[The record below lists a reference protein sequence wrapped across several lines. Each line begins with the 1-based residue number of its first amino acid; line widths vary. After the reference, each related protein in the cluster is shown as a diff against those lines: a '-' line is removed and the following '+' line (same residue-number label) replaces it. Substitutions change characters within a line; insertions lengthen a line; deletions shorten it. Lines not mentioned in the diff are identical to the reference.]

1 VLFRPELHEQPSGA
15 EWSEARV
22 RDAVAAI
29 VADADA
35 AYDPVDLWPAHEWD
49 GWSAALPLKNLY
61 VGAAGVVWG
70 LDALRRRGYAETTL
84 PLAEAAEHALRRW
97 QAEPDFVAGLE
108 LPVPPEA
115 GLLTGDTGIL
125 VVAWRLAPSGERAD
139 ELLDRVRRNVANEAE
154 EIMWGAP
161 GTLLAASAM
170 ADWTGEERWR
180 AAARETA
187 EALWARQENG
197 WWTVRLYGEVRLG
210 LSPPHGLA
218 GNVVALRPHLDDSR
232 LAELL
237 GGAAVVLAGR
247 AVHEDG
253 RVSWPSA
260 DGEPRLQ
267 WCAGAPGIVIHA
279 ADYLDEEVLLPAAE
293 LVWEAG
299 PFGAEK
305 GAGICHGT
313 AGNGYALLRMFE
325 HTGDARWLARARV
338 FAMHALAQVASLPG
352 RYSLWT
358 GGVGAALFAADCAEG
373 RARYPILDG
382 FD

>member
-1 VLFRPELHEQPSGA
+1 MLYRRELHVPASGDD
-15 EWSEARV
+15 WSEARV

-35 AYDPVDLWPAHEWD
+35 AHDPEELWPAHEWD
-49 GWSAALPLKNLY
+49 GWNAALPLKNLY

-70 LDALRRRGYAETTL
+70 LDALRRRGYAETWL
-84 PLAEAAEHALRRW
+84 PLADVAVRALTMWRAA
-97 QAEPDFVAGLE
+97 PDFVEGYE
-108 LPVPPEA
+108 PPEPAEA
-115 GLLTGDTGIL
+115 GLLGGDAGIL
-125 VVAWRLAPSGERAD
+125 AVALGLDQNREHAD
-139 ELLDRVRRNVANEAE
+139 DLLDRVRRNVANEAE

-161 GTLLAASAM
+161 GTLLAATTM
-170 ADWTGEERWR
+170 ASRTGEARWHE
-180 AAARETA
+180 AAQETA
-187 EALWARQENG
+187 EGLWARRENG
-197 WWTVRLYGEVRLG
+197 LWTVRLYGAVRQG
-210 LSPPHGLA
+210 LSPPHGLV
-218 GNVVALRPHLDDSR
+218 GNVVALRPHVDDARLDALLRDSAAI
-232 LAELL
+232 LAD
-237 GGAAVVLAGR
+237 R

-267 WCAGAPGIVIHA
+267 WCAGAPGVVIHA
-279 ADYLDEEVLLPAAE
+279 ADYLDEELLFAAAE

-299 PFGAEK
+299 PFGEEK

-325 HTGDARWLARARV
+325 HTGDERWLARARV
-338 FAMHALAQVASLPG
+338 FAMHALAQVETLPS

-358 GGVGAALFAADCAEG
+358 GGVGAALFAADCVEG